1 MPSHG
6 QELSSIDF
14 ESLIGGP
21 LSAIVR
27 AQAKSAMST
36 IDFIQSVGFDKHN
49 NAIPLKFKAVRSVPQ
64 DNGNYANVTHEMTV
78 PILSALPIPFL
89 RVESARIEF
98 NAKITSMEYVDT
110 KTSVGADASIEGEA
124 GWGWGSVKLKASAS
138 YKSTSRNGNQTNRSY
153 SMNVVVNAVQDEMP
167 EGMERILEFLTES
180 VTSIPTSSNG
190 TVDNDNGTVDNDNGT
205 VDNDNDTG

>member
-1 MPSHG
+1 MPNHG

-21 LSAIVR
+21 LSAIVH

-36 IDFIQSVGFDKHN
+36 INFVQSVGFDEQNKS
-49 NAIPLKFKAVRSVPQ
+49 IPLEFTAIRSVPN
-64 DNGNYANVTHEMTV
+64 DEGTYVDITHKMTV

-110 KTSVGADASIEGEA
+110 KTSISATADFEAKA
-124 GWGWGSVKLKASAS
+124 GWGWGSAKLKASVS
-138 YKSTSRNGNQTNRSY
+138 YKKSSRSGNKTDRSY

-167 EGMERILEFLTES
+167 EGMEKILEFLTES
-180 VTSIPTSSNG
+180 VTTKPIPAEAAPG
-190 TVDNDNGTVDNDNGT
+190 GGVAAGAAAG
-205 VDNDNDTG
+205 G